1 MDKISII
8 SNLQQIADTLD
19 NKNLFAQAEKLT
31 NLMVKIAQDDSIDP
45 ELFHVLPDNKTGNN
59 GPKLKDIV
67 EPDLS
72 DVKPESNDSTVVKIN
87 GETIKVPSKL
97 TPTRRFDKKVFN
109 LNYDPKTKQIFYK
122 SEDGKDAIYLD
133 KEGNVK
139 ETNSKRY
146 DAWKQLGGRG
156 LFGDWRLPNLNKSI
170 PIEPYLRKE
179 LIPDV
184 ARIVKPV
191 GNVVKDLITK
201 PITDATGAIADD
213 LNIGVPGRDEPF
225 EAAAKFELGPSK
237 DGTPVSRTPIK
248 DSTQFP
254 GLKLPDI
261 QGGPKPV
268 EPSAPKKTGGGSG
281 GSGSSGGKNDIKIS
295 KDQLKDI
302 QSPDDLLF
310 WSMMVGN
317 NIQYSKYDNSKEN
330 EYYSPQNKSNTLNYI
345 NKLTSSS
352 YVERINPRIKKF
364 KNEAIEKLNTKTAGK
379 NMNRQILASMNEIC
393 EELDEL
399 GMSKAASEITDMMVK
414 LAQFKKV
421 TVCLIDGKPAV
432 KIEGRKKPIFGPAS
446 GPFTSASHARNYAAR
461 VSSNYIDEIPA
472 NVMPGRSWRNQGPT
486 GKPWTKDDE
495 EMFDFEA
502 SREDKF

>member
-1 MDKISII
+1 
-8 SNLQQIADTLD
+8 
-19 NKNLFAQAEKLT
+19 
-31 NLMVKIAQDDSIDP
+31 
-45 ELFHVLPDNKTGNN
+45 
-59 GPKLKDIV
+59 
-67 EPDLS
+67 
-72 DVKPESNDSTVVKIN
+72 
-87 GETIKVPSKL
+87 
-97 TPTRRFDKKVFN
+97 
-109 LNYDPKTKQIFYK
+109 
-122 SEDGKDAIYLD
+122 
-133 KEGNVK
+133 
-139 ETNSKRY
+139 
-146 DAWKQLGGRG
+146 
-156 LFGDWRLPNLNKSI
+156 
-170 PIEPYLRKE
+170 
-179 LIPDV
+179 
-184 ARIVKPV
+184 
-191 GNVVKDLITK
+191 
-201 PITDATGAIADD
+201 
-213 LNIGVPGRDEPF
+213 
-225 EAAAKFELGPSK
+225 
-237 DGTPVSRTPIK
+237 
-248 DSTQFP
+248 
-254 GLKLPDI
+254 
-261 QGGPKPV
+261 
-268 EPSAPKKTGGGSG
+268 
-281 GSGSSGGKNDIKIS
+281 
-295 KDQLKDI
+295 
-302 QSPDDLLF
+302 
-310 WSMMVGN
+310 MMVGN

-330 EYYSPQNKSNTLNYI
+330 EYYSPQNKSNTLNHI

-461 VSSNYIDEIPA
+461 VSPNYIDEIPA